1 MGTTIFL
8 QQVINGLVVGSIY
21 AMVALGLTLIF
32 GILHIGNF
40 AHGQLYMLG
49 AFATYWMVTLW
60 GWNIWPA
67 MIAAM
72 GLMALLGVLLERI
85 VFRPVHS
92 APHINGLI
100 VALGLFIVLENLAFI
115 LWGGE
120 ERMLPSP
127 YATKTISFL
136 SLTLTIQRLL
146 VFVVAVLLIFFLY
159 LFIQRTKMGKAIR
172 AVALDS
178 EVARLMGIPIN
189 RISATVFAVSSALA
203 AAAGA
208 LVGPIFSV
216 FPAMGLSPILKA
228 FVVIVIGGMGSIPG
242 AIFGGFILGIAES
255 LGAGYLS
262 SQYKDGF
269 AFLALILVL
278 MVKPT
283 GLFGKKEG

>member
-1 MGTTIFL
+1 MESSIFF
-8 QQVINGLVVGSIY
+8 QQVINGLVIGSIY

-49 AFATYWMVTLW
+49 AFATYWLVTLW
-60 GWNIWPA
+60 GWNIWSS
-67 MIAAM
+67 MLVAM
-72 GLMALLGVLLERI
+72 GSMALLGIVLERV
-85 VFRPVHS
+85 VFRPVYS

-100 VALGLFIVLENLAFI
+100 VALGLFIALENIALI

-120 ERMLPSP
+120 ERTLPSP
-127 YATKTISFL
+127 YATKVITLLSI
-136 SLTLTIQRLL
+136 SLTLQRLL
-146 VFVVAVLLIFFLY
+146 VFIISILLIFLLY

-172 AVALDS
+172 AVAQDP
-178 EVARLMGIPIN
+178 EVSRLMGIPIH

-208 LVGPIFSV
+208 LVGPISCV
-216 FPAMGLSPILKA
+216 FPAMGVTPILKA
-228 FVVIVIGGMGSIPG
+228 FVVIVLGGMGSIPG

-262 SQYKDGF
+262 SEYKDAF
-269 AFLALILVL
+269 AFAALILVL
-278 MVKPT
+278 MVKPS
-283 GLFGKKEG
+283 GLFGKE

>member
-1 MGTTIFL
+1 MESSIFF
-8 QQVINGLVVGSIY
+8 QQVINGLVIGSIY

-49 AFATYWMVTLW
+49 AFATYWLVTLW
-60 GWNIWPA
+60 GWNIWSS
-67 MIAAM
+67 MLVAM
-72 GLMALLGVLLERI
+72 GSMALLGIVLERV
-85 VFRPVHS
+85 VFRPVYS

-100 VALGLFIVLENLAFI
+100 VALGLFIALENIALI

-120 ERMLPSP
+120 ERTLPSP
-127 YATKTISFL
+127 YATKVITLLSI
-136 SLTLTIQRLL
+136 SLTLQRLL
-146 VFVVAVLLIFFLY
+146 VFIISILLIFLLY

-172 AVALDS
+172 AVAQDP
-178 EVARLMGIPIN
+178 EVSRLMGIPIH

-208 LVGPIFSV
+208 LVGPIFCV
-216 FPAMGLSPILKA
+216 FPAMGVTPILKA
-228 FVVIVIGGMGSIPG
+228 FVVIVLGGMGSIPG

-262 SQYKDGF
+262 SEYKDAF
-269 AFLALILVL
+269 AFAALILVL
-278 MVKPT
+278 MVKPS
-283 GLFGKKEG
+283 GLFGKE

>member
-1 MGTTIFL
+1 MESSIFF
-8 QQVINGLVVGSIY
+8 QQVINGLVIGSIY

-49 AFATYWMVTLW
+49 AFATYWLVTLW
-60 GWNIWPA
+60 GWNIWSS
-67 MIAAM
+67 MLVAM
-72 GLMALLGVLLERI
+72 GSMALLGIVLERV
-85 VFRPVHS
+85 VFRPVYS

-100 VALGLFIVLENLAFI
+100 VALGLFIALENIALI

-120 ERMLPSP
+120 ERTLPSP
-127 YATKTISFL
+127 YATKVITLLSI
-136 SLTLTIQRLL
+136 SLTLQRLL
-146 VFVVAVLLIFFLY
+146 VFIISILLIFLLY

-172 AVALDS
+172 AVAQDP
-178 EVARLMGIPIN
+178 EVSRLMGIPIH

-208 LVGPIFSV
+208 LVGPIFCV
-216 FPAMGLSPILKA
+216 FPAMGVTPILKA
-228 FVVIVIGGMGSIPG
+228 FVVIVLGGMGSIPG

-262 SQYKDGF
+262 SEYKDAF
-269 AFLALILVL
+269 AFGALIFVL
-278 MVKPT
+278 MVKPS
-283 GLFGKKEG
+283 GLFGKG

>member
-1 MGTTIFL
+1 MESSIFF
-8 QQVINGLVVGSIY
+8 QQVINGLVIGSIY

-49 AFATYWMVTLW
+49 AFATYWLVTLW
-60 GWNIWPA
+60 GWNIWSS
-67 MIAAM
+67 MLVAM
-72 GLMALLGVLLERI
+72 GSMALLGIVLERV
-85 VFRPVHS
+85 VFRPVYS

-100 VALGLFIVLENLAFI
+100 VALGLFIALENIALI

-120 ERMLPSP
+120 ERTLPSP
-127 YATKTISFL
+127 YATKVITLLSI
-136 SLTLTIQRLL
+136 SLTLQRLL
-146 VFVVAVLLIFFLY
+146 VFIISILLIFILY

-172 AVALDS
+172 AVAQDP
-178 EVARLMGIPIN
+178 EVSRLMGIPIH

-208 LVGPIFSV
+208 LVGPIFCV
-216 FPAMGLSPILKA
+216 FPAMGVTPILKA
-228 FVVIVIGGMGSIPG
+228 FVVIVLGGMGSIPG

-262 SQYKDGF
+262 SEYKDAF
-269 AFLALILVL
+269 AFAALILVL
-278 MVKPT
+278 MVKPS
-283 GLFGKKEG
+283 GLFGKG

>member
-1 MGTTIFL
+1 MESSIFF
-8 QQVINGLVVGSIY
+8 QQVINGLVIGSIY

-49 AFATYWMVTLW
+49 AFATYWAVTLW
-60 GWNIWPA
+60 GWNIWSS
-67 MIAAM
+67 MLVAM
-72 GLMALLGVLLERI
+72 GSMALLGMVLERI

-100 VALGLFIVLENLAFI
+100 VALGLFITLENVAFI

-127 YATKTISFL
+127 YATKVITLLSI
-136 SLTLTIQRLL
+136 SLTLQRLL
-146 VFVVAVLLIFFLY
+146 VFIISILLIFLLY

-172 AVALDS
+172 AVAQDP
-178 EVARLMGIPIN
+178 EVSRLMGIPIH

-208 LVGPIFSV
+208 LVGPIFCV
-216 FPAMGLSPILKA
+216 FPAMGVTPILKA
-228 FVVIVIGGMGSIPG
+228 FVVIVLGGMGSIPG

-262 SQYKDGF
+262 SEYKDAF
-269 AFLALILVL
+269 AFAALILVL
-278 MVKPT
+278 MVKPS
-283 GLFGKKEG
+283 GLFGKE

>member
-1 MGTTIFL
+1 MESSIFF
-8 QQVINGLVVGSIY
+8 QQVINGLVIGSIY

-49 AFATYWMVTLW
+49 AFATYWLVTLW
-60 GWNIWPA
+60 GWNIWPS
-67 MIAAM
+67 MLVAM
-72 GLMALLGVLLERI
+72 GSMALLGIVLERV
-85 VFRPVHS
+85 VFRPVYS

-100 VALGLFIVLENLAFI
+100 VALGLFIALENIALI

-120 ERMLPSP
+120 ERTLPSP
-127 YATKTISFL
+127 YATKVITLLSI
-136 SLTLTIQRLL
+136 SLTLQRLL
-146 VFVVAVLLIFFLY
+146 VFIISILLIFLLY

-172 AVALDS
+172 AVAQDP
-178 EVARLMGIPIN
+178 EVSRLMGIPIH

-208 LVGPIFSV
+208 LVGPIFCV
-216 FPAMGLSPILKA
+216 FPAMGVTPILKA
-228 FVVIVIGGMGSIPG
+228 FVVIVLGGMGSIPG

-262 SQYKDGF
+262 SEYKDAF
-269 AFLALILVL
+269 AFAALILVL
-278 MVKPT
+278 MVKPS
-283 GLFGKKEG
+283 GLFGKE

>member
-1 MGTTIFL
+1 MESSIFF
-8 QQVINGLVVGSIY
+8 QQVINGLVIGSIY

-49 AFATYWMVTLW
+49 AFATYWLVTLW
-60 GWNIWPA
+60 GWNIWSS
-67 MIAAM
+67 MLVAM
-72 GLMALLGVLLERI
+72 GSMALLGMVLERI

-100 VALGLFIVLENLAFI
+100 VALGLFIALENVAFI

-120 ERMLPSP
+120 ERTLPSP
-127 YATKTISFL
+127 YATKVVTL
-136 SLTLTIQRLL
+136 LNVSLTLQRLL
-146 VFVVAVLLIFFLY
+146 VFIISILLIFLLY

-172 AVALDS
+172 AVAQDP
-178 EVARLMGIPIN
+178 EVSRLMGIPIH

-208 LVGPIFSV
+208 LVGPIFCV
-216 FPAMGLSPILKA
+216 FPAMGVTPILKA
-228 FVVIVIGGMGSIPG
+228 FVVIVLGGMGSIPG

-262 SQYKDGF
+262 SEYKDAF
-269 AFLALILVL
+269 AFAALILVL
-278 MVKPT
+278 MVKPS
-283 GLFGKKEG
+283 GLFGKG

>member
-1 MGTTIFL
+1 MESSIFF
-8 QQVINGLVVGSIY
+8 QQVINGLVIGSIY

-49 AFATYWMVTLW
+49 AFATYWLVTLW
-60 GWNIWPA
+60 GWNIWSS
-67 MIAAM
+67 MLVAM
-72 GLMALLGVLLERI
+72 GSMALLGIVLERV
-85 VFRPVHS
+85 VFRPVYS

-100 VALGLFIVLENLAFI
+100 VALGLFIALENIALI

-120 ERMLPSP
+120 ERTLPSP
-127 YATKTISFL
+127 YATKVITLLSI
-136 SLTLTIQRLL
+136 SLTLQRLL
-146 VFVVAVLLIFFLY
+146 VFIISILLIFLLY

-172 AVALDS
+172 AVAQDP
-178 EVARLMGIPIN
+178 EVSRLMGIPIH

-208 LVGPIFSV
+208 LVGPIFCV
-216 FPAMGLSPILKA
+216 FPAMGVTPILKA
-228 FVVIVIGGMGSIPG
+228 FVVIVLGGMGSIPG

-262 SQYKDGF
+262 SEYKDAF
-269 AFLALILVL
+269 AFAALILVL
-278 MVKPT
+278 MVKPS
-283 GLFGKKEG
+283 GLFGKG

>member
-1 MGTTIFL
+1 MGTTIL
-8 QQVINGLVVGSIY
+8 IQQVINGLVVGSIY

-49 AFATYWMVTLW
+49 AFATYWLVTLC
-60 GWNIWPA
+60 GWNIWLATIGA
-67 MIAAM
+67 MV
-72 GLMALLGVLLERI
+72 LMALMGILLERI

-100 VALGLFIVLENLAFI
+100 VSLGLFIVLENLAFI
-115 LWGGE
+115 LWGGD

-127 YATKTISFL
+127 YATRTISFL
-136 SLTLTIQRLL
+136 SLTLTLQRLL
-146 VFVVAVLLIFFLY
+146 VFVVAVFLIFFLY
-159 LFIQRTKMGKAIR
+159 LFIERTKMGKAIR
-172 AVALDS
+172 AVALDP
-178 EVARLMGIPIN
+178 EVARLMGIPIH
-189 RISATVFAVSSALA
+189 RISVTVFAVSSALA

-242 AIFGGFILGIAES
+242 AIFGGFVLGIAES

-269 AFLALILVL
+269 AFLALIMVL